1 MARQTHYIVQAFKS
15 GRGTSLTAE
24 TPIQCRSPEVARRR
38 AENLVLTRAGVVA
51 FATSGD
57 PELGDYDDEPVVI
70 FKAGRLPPTFQDG

>member
-1 MARQTHYIVQAFKS
+1 MARETHYLVQAFKS
-15 GRGTSLTAE
+15 GRGTSLTAD
-24 TPIQCRSPEVARRR
+24 TPIHCRSLEVARKK

-57 PELGDYDDEPVVI
+57 PELGDYDDEPTVI